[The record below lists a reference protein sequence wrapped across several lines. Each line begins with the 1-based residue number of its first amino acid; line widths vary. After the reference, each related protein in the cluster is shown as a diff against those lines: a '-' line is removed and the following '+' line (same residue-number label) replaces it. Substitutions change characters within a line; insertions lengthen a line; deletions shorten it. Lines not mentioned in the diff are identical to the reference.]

1 MKKYKVYVNGQPYEV
16 VVEEM
21 NEQKTFSTAPADT
34 KIQQTVTPPE
44 AQKAPA
50 PQTATATKPSPIEK
64 PQSKSGEGFPVVA
77 PMPGSIIDIKVNI
90 GDNVNEGDVLILLE
104 AMKMENEVT
113 APASGV
119 VKSIAVQKGASVNTG
134 DIMVV
139 IE

>member
-21 NEQKTFSTAPADT
+21 SEQKTSSLPPAATIVQPTAPSS
-34 KIQQTVTPPE
+34 E

-50 PQTATATKPSPIEK
+50 SQTAAVTSPSPMEK
-64 PQSKSGEGFPVVA
+64 TQSKSGEGFPVAA
-77 PMPGSIIDIKVNI
+77 PMPGSILDIKVNI
-90 GDNVNEGDVLILLE
+90 GDRVSEGDVLVLLE

-119 VKSIAVQKGASVNTG
+119 IKSINVQKGASVNTG

>member
-1 MKKYKVYVNGQPYEV
+1 MKKYRVYVNGQPYEV

-21 NEQKTFSTAPADT
+21 NEQKTSSPPPAVTIVQPTAPSSE
-34 KIQQTVTPPE
+34 V
-44 AQKAPA
+44 QKAPV
-50 PQTATATKPSPIEK
+50 PQSATVTSPSPMEK
-64 PQSKSGEGFPVVA
+64 TQSKSGEGFPVAA

-90 GDNVNEGDVLILLE
+90 GDRVNEGEVLVLLD

-113 APASGV
+113 APVSGV
-119 VKSIAVQKGASVNTG
+119 IKSIAIQKGASVNTG

>member
-1 MKKYKVYVNGQPYEV
+1 MKKYKVYVNGQSYEV

-21 NEQKTFSTAPADT
+21 NGQKTFSPAPADI
-34 KIQQTVTPPE
+34 KIQQTVTPSE

-50 PQTATATKPSPIEK
+50 SPPATVTNPSTIEK
-64 PQSKSGEGFPVVA
+64 PQSKSGEGFSVVA
-77 PMPGSIIDIKVNI
+77 PMPGSIIEIKVNI
-90 GDNVNEGDVLILLE
+90 GDSVNEGDVLVLLE

-119 VKSIAVQKGASVNTG
+119 IKSIAIEKGASVNTG

-139 IE
+139 IA